1 MKNKKIVIAGGTGFI
16 GQELLQYF
24 GKDNRITIISRQ
36 SVNSHTNNYSGRLLL
51 PVQGYNV
58 TYCRWDGEHPE
69 KHWTN
74 ELEAS
79 DIVINLA
86 GKSVNCRYTEKNKK
100 EIVDSRVNATK
111 AIGLAIRNC
120 IVPPKLWINAASA
133 TIYRH
138 AEDHAQDEY
147 TGEYHNDFSVQVCK
161 KWEQAFAEERTP
173 FTRKVALR
181 MAIALGNGGVMVP
194 YFALLKFGLGGPQG
208 NGRQMYSWVHIEDVC
223 RSIEW
228 LYDHKEIEGIYN
240 LSSPNP
246 VTNKKFMET
255 LRHASG
261 TAIGLPAYSWML
273 SIGALI
279 IGTEKE
285 LLLKSRW
292 VVPARLLESGFL
304 FKFPVLEDAL
314 KDIVSIRSRKKIS
327 FVVSAK
333 GKLKTG
339 DG

>member
-36 SVNSHTNNYSGRLLL
+36 SVNSHNNNYSGRLLQ

-58 TYCRWDGEHPE
+58 TYCRWDGEHLE

-100 EIVDSRVNATK
+100 EIVDSRVHATK

-138 AEDHAQDEY
+138 AEDRAQDEY

-161 KWEQAFAEERTP
+161 KWEQAFADERTP

-194 YFALLKFGLGGPQG
+194 YFALLKYGFGGRQG
-208 NGRQMYSWVHIEDVC
+208 DGQQMYSWIHIEDVC

-228 LYDHKEIEGIYN
+228 FYDHKEMEGVYN

-255 LRHASG
+255 LRHTSG
-261 TAIGLPAYSWML
+261 TSIGLPAYSWML

-292 VVPARLLESGFL
+292 IVPTKLLESGFS
-304 FKFPVLEDAL
+304 FKFPVLEHAL
-314 KDIVSIRSRKKIS
+314 KNIVNSAPRKKYHLLQ
-327 FVVSAK
+327 VQK
-333 GKLKTG
+333 GKLNANNG
-339 DG
+339 